1 MISENTQQRNA
12 MRNSI
17 TEITR
22 KISDNDV
29 KQCLEL
35 GLNFKRTPDADEV
48 SNYHA
53 KLKEIA
59 QDLYKHNID
68 NMMDGNASS
77 TQPGIKLTKKY
88 VWTLAEEIEEMLEGV
103 KGVSNLKPLVQYATL
118 TPNKGDDFS
127 SRCKELALMG
137 ITNLLNLTLTVSDK
151 SMCGYSYSMMCKI
164 LGRHL
169 VDSLLQDYRRQE
181 QRTAYENKQAKKK
194 DASIRSYKPKSIE
207 KIKIEILGRKA
218 WSDEDQARKELEIK
232 AGAVLLNLVIDM
244 TDFVDLKK
252 KKMSSKSKHAFRN
265 LEIKPEVIDEV
276 KEMISEGCIKVNY
289 YAPNITKPK
298 AWNSQA
304 RNQKKLVRNSNYKKY
319 KEGEIVD
326 HVAKID
332 KALHSR
338 ESMPRVFDV
347 LDIVESV
354 EWTVD
359 ADMINTIREC
369 IDAGIE
375 IPGINEV
382 VNIPSKPPTMWDFA
396 KNDKTPRKPNQDESQ
411 EDYAEFN
418 EDAKHVKEGELLQ
431 WWENFYFDL
440 EGLKKAFETYRKV
453 NSHLFEEGAIFE
465 GREDKELV
473 GEWYKQYKKKVSN
486 DSKCAAGMR
495 SIETADQLKEY
506 KEIFFAHN
514 LDTRGRLYP
523 IATSLNPQLNDV
535 SKGLLKF
542 AEGDAVD
549 EEALGWLEVNLAN
562 NWANEVEIELTD
574 EELMNEI
581 EFIQQF
587 V

>member
-1 MISENTQQRNA
+1 

-22 KISDNDV
+22 TIPQENIKIH
-29 KQCLEL
+29 LEHEL
-35 GLNFKRTPDADEV
+35 SFKRTPSNEEV
-48 SNYHA
+48 KEYHA

-77 TQPGIKLTKKY
+77 TQPGIKLIKKY
-88 VWTLAEEIEEMLEGV
+88 VWTLAEEIEEILEGV
-103 KGVSNLKPLVQYATL
+103 KGVSNLKPLIQYATL

-137 ITNLLNLTLTVSDK
+137 LTHVLNAAMSPETNGITGDAYSEVVKRIGKQFTK
-151 SMCGYSYSMMCKI
+151 SV
-164 LGRHL
+164 LE
-169 VDSLLQDYRRQE
+169 DYHRQE
-181 QRTAYENKQAKKK
+181 KRTAYENKQAKKK
-194 DASIRSYKPKSIE
+194 DASVRSYKPKSIE

-232 AGAVLLNLVIDM
+232 SGAVLLNLVIDLA
-244 TDFVDLKK
+244 DFATIEKRRV
-252 KKMSSKSKHAFRN
+252 SKNSKYFRN
-265 LEIKPEVIDEV
+265 IEIKPEVMEEV
-276 KEMISEGCIKVNY
+276 TEMISQSVSQADY
-289 YAPNITKPK
+289 YAPDIAKPK
-298 AWNSQA
+298 SWIDQA
-304 RNQKKLVRNSNYKKY
+304 RNKKKLVRNSNYKKY

-338 ESMPRVFDV
+338 EEMPRVFDV

-369 IDAGIE
+369 IDAGIS

-382 VNIPSKPPTMWDFA
+382 VNIPVKPPTMWDFA

-411 EDYAEFN
+411 EDYAEYN
-418 EDAKHVKEGELLQ
+418 EDAKHVKEDELLQ

-440 EGLKKAFETYRKV
+440 EGLKKAFESYRKV

-465 GREDKELV
+465 GREDKELA
-473 GEWYKQYKKKVSN
+473 GEWYKSYKKKVSN

-542 AEGDAVD
+542 AEGDVVD